1 MRAFEGF
8 AELRDQRA
16 LPLAIAW
23 SAYGRPMQAR
33 MGATACI
40 GRLGKLAEN
49 KESALDRLTELLDDP
64 DLRVQLSA
72 IGALQELGEDRAI
85 GALERT
91 AARAL
96 DGRVIRR
103 CREVAARLR
112 EGRDKGEEVKKL
124 REELD
129 KLREEHKGIKDRLE
143 KMEARSAP
151 ASVDGKKAAKKAKAA
166 AKKAKRPAGRG
177 RGKR

>member
-1 MRAFEGF
+1 
-8 AELRDQRA
+8 
-16 LPLAIAW
+16 
-23 SAYGRPMQAR
+23 
-33 MGATACI
+33 
-40 GRLGKLAEN
+40 KLTEN
-49 KESALDRLTELLDDP
+49 KESALDRLSELLDDP
-64 DLRVQLSA
+64 DLRVQLAA

-129 KLREEHKGIKDRLE
+129 KLREAQRKMKDSLGNVE
-143 KMEARSAP
+143 T
-151 ASVDGKKAAKKAKAA
+151 
-166 AKKAKRPAGRG
+166 
-177 RGKR
+177 